1 MRALLLVSLALGSG
15 SAFAVDEV
23 PDFGSNPGNLRMF
36 EHVPADAQGSLPL
49 ILVLHGCAQDH
60 GYAEQ
65 IGLLD
70 LAEQHGV
77 ALVLAEQQAA
87 NNASRCF
94 NWFEE
99 GDINGDGGEALSLS
113 QMVETMQARHDIDAT
128 RVFVT
133 GLSAGGAMTA
143 VMLATRPDVFRA
155 GAIFAGV
162 SYRCGTGVSAAFTC
176 MSGGSTSDREALG
189 ARVLGASAHTGP
201 FPRVQI
207 WTGLADTTV
216 SAQNAD
222 DLAQQWGAVH
232 GLTPEP
238 TAEDTLGP
246 AQRARWQVDGES
258 VVELLQIPG
267 MGHGTPVDPG
277 EDGCGTA
284 GPFVLDVDWCASATA
299 LEYFGLAAPG
309 GGEGEGKGEGEVVAC
324 SCDGSADRSLLGCA
338 VLLPLALLL
347 SRRRRAR

>member
-1 MRALLLVSLALGSG
+1 MRAPLVLSLALWSG
-15 SAFAVDEV
+15 AALAVDEV
-23 PDFGSNPGNLRMF
+23 LDFGSNPGNLRMF
-36 EHVPADAQGSLPL
+36 EHVPAEAQGSLPL
-49 ILVLHGCAQDH
+49 ILVLHGCTQDH

-65 IGLLD
+65 VGLLD

-99 GDINGDGGEALSLS
+99 ADIDGDGGEALSLF
-113 QMVETMQARHDIDAT
+113 QMVEAMQERHDIDAT

-162 SYRCGTGVSAAFTC
+162 SYRCGTGMSAAFTC
-176 MSGGSTSDREALG
+176 MSGGSGSDREALG

-207 WTGLADTTV
+207 WTGLADATV
-216 SAQNAD
+216 AAQNAD

-232 GLTPEP
+232 GLPLEP

-258 VVELLQIPG
+258 VVELLEIPA

-277 EDGCGTA
+277 EGGCGTA
-284 GPFVLDVDWCASATA
+284 GPLVLDVDWCASATA
-299 LEYFGLAAPG
+299 FEHFGLAAPRE
-309 GGEGEGKGEGEVVAC
+309 GEGEGEDDPAGC
-324 SCDGSADRSLLGCA
+324 SCAGSADRSLPRGAAL
-338 VLLPLALLL
+338 LALAVVL